1 MLSSVCANGATTVSR
16 HAKSRTV
23 GACGRSLKKVLT
35 ERMGNRP
42 LADEWVVL
50 DEVLATHRPS
60 GFFMSEAYAKKLVYK
75 MLKQPIKTDL

>member
-1 MLSSVCANGATTVSR
+1 MWQELE
-16 HAKSRTV
+16 
-23 GACGRSLKKVLT
+23 KVLT

-42 LADEWVVL
+42 LSDEWVVL